1 MHLYAIYGD
10 HLHHWRILRHKKAY
24 YFYSKSVHV
33 LWINWN
39 NKIFMVSHFFYHSWL
54 TAINQK
60 FYASIDILDLVVCVC
75 MCVFVLVTRA
85 CKREITISGIDF
97 CQDICTKNKQNV
109 YKSVYIVI
117 WTWLNTTN
125 LICIHDCWAPLCW
138 RTVSNCVYACSW
150 IPLAYLTSRFNDYW
164 WIIAIIH
171 SKYFSL
177 LRMKYVSFI
186 ESH

>member
-117 WTWLNTTN
+117 WTWLNKFNLHSWLLGTT
-125 LICIHDCWAPLCW
+125 LVA
-138 RTVSNCVYACSW
+138 VGGQ
-150 IPLAYLTSRFNDYW
+150 YLTVCMRVVGYLSHISPLVLT
-164 WIIAIIH
+164 IIDG
-171 SKYFSL
+171 L
-177 LRMKYVSFI
+177 LPSFI
-186 ESH
+186 QNIFLYYGWSMYHS